1 MTRRPS
7 DRAALH
13 SADRRRRDGPTD
25 HLTEDTPM
33 PGTRGATNSV
43 QQLMERAQAALHRN
57 QWFEAERLAYRSLE
71 MARAAR
77 DFSLMARIALPLQEA
92 RRQRIQLAFDSDNF
106 RIVDESFGEDV
117 RVDPGCYLVQPPLV
131 GADSRRLRLAA
142 FEQEVPA
149 AVLCREPLTKLKLC
163 PIVTIGQVTIRTK
176 IDPPKHWDR
185 PTLDW
190 FIAALE
196 ALGDAAIET
205 LDRNADPIRLVD
217 AILARLDALPDHE
230 KLHQELAHACREAAR
245 AIAEGRISAQIETT
259 GPELDEIEEEDAAAS
274 GESE

>member
-1 MTRRPS
+1 MQ
-7 DRAALH
+7 
-13 SADRRRRDGPTD
+13 
-25 HLTEDTPM
+25 
-33 PGTRGATNSV
+33 GTRGATNSV

-57 QWFEAERLAYRSLE
+57 QWFEAERLALRSLE

-92 RRQRIQLAFDSDNF
+92 RRQRLQAAFDSGNF
-106 RIVDESFGEDV
+106 RIVDEAFGEDV

-142 FEQEVPA
+142 LDQEAPA

-176 IDPPKHWDR
+176 IDPPRHWER
-185 PTLDW
+185 PTLEW

-205 LDRNADPIRLVD
+205 LDKNADPVRLVD
-217 AILARLDALPDHE
+217 AILARLDAIPDHE

-245 AIAEGRISAQIETT
+245 AIAEGRISAQPEPT
-259 GPELDEIEEEDAAAS
+259 GNELEEVDEEEVT
-274 GESE
+274 SEEE

>member
-1 MTRRPS
+1 MQ
-7 DRAALH
+7 
-13 SADRRRRDGPTD
+13 
-25 HLTEDTPM
+25 
-33 PGTRGATNSV
+33 GTRGAANSV

-57 QWFEAERLAYRSLE
+57 QWFEAERLSARALE

-77 DFSLMARIALPLQEA
+77 DFGQMARIALPLQEA

-106 RIVDESFGEDV
+106 RIVDEPFGEDV
-117 RVDPGCYLVQPPLV
+117 RVDAGCYLVQPPLV

-149 AVLCREPLTKLKLC
+149 AVLCREPLTKLKQC

-196 ALGDAAIET
+196 SLGDAAIET
-205 LDRNADPIRLVD
+205 LDRSCDPIRLVD
-217 AILARLDALPDHE
+217 AILARLDAIPDHE
-230 KLHQELAHACREAAR
+230 KLHQELASACREAAR
-245 AIAEGRISAQIETT
+245 AVAEGRVSAV
-259 GPELDEIEEEDAAAS
+259 PEGESNDLDDVEEDEEAGGDEEE
-274 GESE
+274 

>member
-1 MTRRPS
+1 
-7 DRAALH
+7 
-13 SADRRRRDGPTD
+13 
-25 HLTEDTPM
+25 M

-57 QWFEAERLAYRSLE
+57 QWFEAERLSMRSLE

-77 DFSLMARIALPLQEA
+77 DFSLMARITLPLQEA
-92 RRQRIQLAFDSDNF
+92 RRQRMQLAFDSDNF
-106 RIVDESFGEDV
+106 RIVDEPFGEDV

-131 GADSRRLRLAA
+131 GADARRLRLAA
-142 FEQEVPA
+142 FEQEAPSVF
-149 AVLCREPLTKLKLC
+149 LCREPLTKLKLC

-185 PTLDW
+185 PTLEW
-190 FIAALE
+190 FMAALE

-217 AILARLDALPDHE
+217 ALLARLDAIPEHE

-245 AIAEGRISAQIETT
+245 AIAEGRISAQVEGEAAADLIV
-259 GPELDEIEEEDAAAS
+259 DEEEGAATT
-274 GESE
+274 EEE

>member
-1 MTRRPS
+1 
-7 DRAALH
+7 
-13 SADRRRRDGPTD
+13 
-25 HLTEDTPM
+25 M

-57 QWFEAERLAYRSLE
+57 QWFEAERLSLRSLE

-92 RRQRIQLAFDSDNF
+92 RRQRMQLAFDSDNF

-117 RVDPGCYLVQPPLV
+117 RVDSGCYLVQPPLV

-142 FEQEVPA
+142 FEQECPA

-176 IDPPKHWDR
+176 IAPPKHWDR
-185 PTLDW
+185 PTLEW

-196 ALGDAAIET
+196 SLGDAAIET
-205 LDRNADPIRLVD
+205 LDKNADPVRLVD
-217 AILARLDALPDHE
+217 AILARLDAIPDHE

-245 AIAEGRISAQIETT
+245 GIAEGRISAV
-259 GPELDEIEEEDAAAS
+259 PEPDGSEPEVEEEEPEAAA
-274 GESE
+274 EE